1 MKRLIYAAIAAV
13 LTTATLPAF
22 CNARG
27 SGRHGDR
34 RPQRPAP
41 ADEAEP
47 GEADQHH
54 RPSGRFGH
62 PVWKIHRSHHLPGV
76 VDGAGPA
83 IRAARQA
90 AEVDHRP
97 VAPFGGV
104 YPVGNRASFGAT
116 LHKQVATTL
125 RSRGHKIDDCDLYAE
140 SFDPVMGEQERVQY
154 HNAELNRAP
163 IAGYADRLLA
173 AEALVLIYPVWNEGF
188 PAILKGFFDRV
199 FIPGVSFK
207 IGPGGAAVPNL
218 QKLRKLAAV
227 CTYGASRTTS
237 FLLGDPPK
245 RVVKRLVRSM
255 PGHAVRCDYLAYYDM
270 DHSDPEQ
277 RAAFLEKVKRTFE
290 AW

>member
-1 MKRLIYAAIAAV
+1 MILEPWLAGLVVVTAV
-13 LTTATLPAF
+13 HGRPECRQTTAAM
-22 CNARG
+22 ARG
-27 SGRHGDR
+27 DR
-34 RPQRPAP
+34 PLA
-41 ADEAEP
+41 
-47 GEADQHH
+47 
-54 RPSGRFGH
+54 
-62 PVWKIHRSHHLPGV
+62 
-76 VDGAGPA
+76 AGTYGWSTPLRVFILYA
-83 IRAARQA
+83 N
-90 AEVDHRP
+90 P
-97 VAPFGGV
+97 VA
-104 YPVGNRASFGAT
+104 ASFGAT
-116 LHKQVATTL
+116 LHKQVVTTL
-125 RSRGHKIDDCDLYAE
+125 RSRGHEIDDCDLYAE
-140 SFDPVMGEQERVQY
+140 SFDPVMGEQERMQY

-163 IAGYADRLLA
+163 IAAYADRLLA